1 MGKSR
6 GRVPRRTICTAAT
19 SASHH
24 LAPPTI
30 TMTESLVAVRVE
42 LPTYSL
48 SFSIQVDICA
58 TVLDVKHAIS
68 ASCTG
73 QPRVEGQRIIWRGRY
88 LEDQEKISDI
98 WKVTKNLRLLRI
110 ASDPS
115 FRRQMSNA
123 PSIYQCTRLVGLV
136 LPRLLVQRQQQTRS
150 LYPTKGNPPYC
161 KETLLP
167 TLPWRF
173 PWCNHILS
181 HIYPWTTNSLRISI
195 RLLCRSSLEGSLS
208 THNIQGFHLAQLHW
222 RTLRR
227 RDSFGLQS

>member
-1 MGKSR
+1 MQPTRRMLRICRVYLQRVLFRMLSDLEVWQGKTSHQVSTILRKSR

-24 LAPPTI
+24 LAPPTT

-48 SFSIQVDICA
+48 SFSIQVHICA

-98 WKVTKNLRLLRI
+98 WKVTKNLRLL
-110 ASDPS
+110 
-115 FRRQMSNA
+115 
-123 PSIYQCTRLVGLV
+123 
-136 LPRLLVQRQQQTRS
+136 
-150 LYPTKGNPPYC
+150 
-161 KETLLP
+161 
-167 TLPWRF
+167 
-173 PWCNHILS
+173 
-181 HIYPWTTNSLRISI
+181 
-195 RLLCRSSLEGSLS
+195 
-208 THNIQGFHLAQLHW
+208 
-222 RTLRR
+222 
-227 RDSFGLQS
+227 